1 VLIVAT
7 TTRQTG
13 TADVMELLR
22 AGVPLTL
29 LLDLAD
35 PYGPRS
41 YELYDVEGDA
51 ARGCPT
57 LTS

>member
-1 VLIVAT
+1 MAVTTHETGAT
-7 TTRQTG
+7 E
-13 TADVMELLR
+13 VMELLR
-22 AGVPLTL
+22 AGVPITL

-51 ARGCPT
+51 A
-57 LTS
+57 